1 MPHPI
6 RQELQPVLAAIEILS
21 PAAFRFRGETI
32 AVPPGPVQPIPGLPN
47 HPLPKMPLSR
57 ELQSQLYGRCYSR
70 RFDDTQPVP
79 PFTSDP
85 SHLQR
90 LAAANRSQSRYESGW
105 TVYTAS
111 PNGQVYLQKGDRQR
125 SAMPGEYLTSGPP
138 GMPPQTGTAVTLSAP
153 RDSAIA
159 QPGFYFLYGETLGD
173 LWDDHHL
180 LRFYFHATA
189 EGAPPLLEYL
199 TTELDRF
206 QVPFRMKALIE
217 PCMYFRTDA
226 IVLYLARR
234 FQQIAVRIML
244 RMPVEAAGRL
254 RAATP
259 LFTLPVAPGIG
270 LAEEPNTGE
279 SFGMHRC
286 RLTAEAL
293 VEAWKSGVT
302 SVAGRIAAIE
312 TQFRAA
318 GLNLDSPYLS
328 PSSTDLEPSFPAV
341 EFAHA

>member
-1 MPHPI
+1 MPHAI
-6 RQELQPVLAAIEILS
+6 RQELQPIVEAIEILS
-21 PAAFRFRGETI
+21 PAAFRFRSETV

-47 HPLPKMPLSR
+47 HPLPQMPLTR
-57 ELQSQLYGRCYSR
+57 ELQAQLYGRCYSR
-70 RFDDTQPVP
+70 RLDDSQPIP
-79 PFTSDP
+79 PFASDP

-90 LAAANRSQSRYESGW
+90 LSGANRSQSRYESGW
-105 TVYTAS
+105 TVYTVAPS
-111 PNGQVYLQKGDRQR
+111 GQVYVQKGDRQR
-125 SAMPGEYLTSGPP
+125 SAMPGEYLTSGAP
-138 GMPPQTGTAVTLSAP
+138 GMPPQTGTAVTLSVP

-159 QPGFYFLYGETLGD
+159 QPGFYFLYGETLAD

-189 EGAPPLLEYL
+189 ESAPALLEYL
-199 TTELDRF
+199 TTELNRF

-226 IVLYLARR
+226 VVLYVARR

-244 RMPVEAAGRL
+244 RMPAGTAGQL
-254 RAATP
+254 RASTP

-293 VEAWKSGVT
+293 VEAWKSGAA
-302 SVAGRIAAIE
+302 SIPERIAAVE
-312 TQFRAA
+312 AQFRAA
-318 GLNLDSPYLS
+318 GLNLDLPYLS
-328 PSSTDLEPSFPAV
+328 PASTDLEPSRPAV